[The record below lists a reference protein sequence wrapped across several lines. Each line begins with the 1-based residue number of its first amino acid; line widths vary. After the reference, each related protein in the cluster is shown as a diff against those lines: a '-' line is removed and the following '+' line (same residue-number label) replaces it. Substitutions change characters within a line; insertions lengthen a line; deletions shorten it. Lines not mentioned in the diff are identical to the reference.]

1 MGGLE
6 LIDGYLQIEDNIKNS
21 ELPENEKLF
30 LLSVII
36 FNSYSLIPP
45 YIKRS
50 FSSLFNRY
58 SLYKNYTFNYLST
71 TCISQDEKSVG
82 KFDFFKN
89 CAKQHYN
96 LLSESEKLHSIRL
109 LNEVPKIFLQDA
121 KCSGEVHRNIY
132 NLISF
137 FKEINYATNGAF
149 KYDKSVFY
157 WLLEKNKYNKRV
169 AFFNALASSVLWFK
183 KYFEVTDIEFTTVVN
198 IENTLSV
205 LSTDFNVAMAKSLL
219 K

>member
-1 MGGLE
+1 MEGLE
-6 LIDGYLQIEDNIKNS
+6 LIDGYLEIEDNIKNS

-45 YIKRS
+45 YIKCS

-71 TCISQDEKSVG
+71 NCISQYEKSVG
-82 KFDFFKN
+82 KFDFFKD
-89 CAKQHYN
+89 CAKQHYDR
-96 LLSESEKLHSIRL
+96 LSESEKLNSIRL

-121 KCSGEVHRNIY
+121 KRSIEVHRNIY
-132 NLISF
+132 NLITF
-137 FKEINYATNGAF
+137 FKEINYATNGTF

-157 WLLEKNKYNKRV
+157 WLLETNKYNKREV
-169 AFFNALASSVLWFK
+169 FFNALASSILWCK
-183 KYFEVTDIEFTTVVN
+183 KYFDVKDIEFTAVVN

-205 LSTDFNVAMAKSLL
+205 LSTDFNIAMAKSLF